1 MVVIVENE
9 IEFFNFLKDEYKTG
23 TFSLKLKELNN
34 QSKITKRKKKA
45 NKRKV
50 LIFKKQTKPGTV
62 TLYEKKNGKEIG
74 VYMKETNTLMAENV
88 KRFIS
93 LRIKLVEK
101 ENPKDSSAS
110 HSHQVNR
117 EDTTVSSQE
126 ENKVVENVFQIPTSE
141 ESSSIQT
148 LLNNDL
154 KGAKKVWAIMT
165 SGEEIQVE
173 NRIFNESDITYVGNS
188 NTKIDLKSIEA
199 IKFRGKVYYG

>member
-1 MVVIVENE
+1 MIVIAKNE
-9 IEFFNFLKDEYKTG
+9 IEFFNFLKDQYKTG

-50 LIFKKQTKPGTV
+50 LIYKKQTKPGTV
-62 TLYEKKNGKEIG
+62 TLYEKKSGKEIG
-74 VYMKETNTLMAENV
+74 IYMKETNILIAENV

-101 ENPKDSSAS
+101 ENPKDSSTS
-110 HSHQVNR
+110 YSHQVNK

-126 ENKVVENVFQIPTSE
+126 ESKMVENVVQIPTSE
-141 ESSSIQT
+141 ESSAIQT

-154 KGAKKVWAIMT
+154 KEAKKVWAVMT

-173 NRIFNESDITYVGNS
+173 NRIINESDITYVGNS
-188 NTKIDLKSIEA
+188 KTKVDLKSIEA
-199 IKFRGKVYYG
+199 IKFRGKIYYG